1 MGAVRPLITRDSHVM
16 EPKRVRRKVHQ
27 PAPPGTASSHCEDLT
42 IPKCLEG
49 GCHFSKLLRIPF
61 RRGQQCA
68 QVDAGVEAWVLG
80 CLGA

>member
-1 MGAVRPLITRDSHVM
+1 MGAVRPLITRDGYMM

-27 PAPPGTASSHCEDLT
+27 PAPPGTASSHYEDLT

-49 GCHFSKLLRIPF
+49 GSHLSKLFRIPF

-68 QVDAGVEAWVLG
+68 QVEAWVLG